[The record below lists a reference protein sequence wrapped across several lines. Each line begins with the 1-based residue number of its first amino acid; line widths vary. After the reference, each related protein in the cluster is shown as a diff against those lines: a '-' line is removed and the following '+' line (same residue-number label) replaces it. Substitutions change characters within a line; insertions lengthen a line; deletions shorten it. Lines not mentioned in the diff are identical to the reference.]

1 MRLTVRVPV
10 WAEAVINDL
19 NDMHRDPQPVDASS
33 EPELVWELPDD
44 VRFEYAFIDQDGK
57 VRADPDVGA
66 NGRSIWYPEVSEVRG
81 PAYVPH
87 PLADPP
93 KADPPW
99 PVVRHR
105 IQSAAFGD
113 LRRVTVVS
121 PPSVDGR
128 AVDGQAVDE
137 PLPVVVLHDG
147 VVYQRLAR
155 TAEVLAALVAQGR
168 ARPAH
173 LAFVEPGDRDREYT
187 WDPRHLSFV
196 QEELRPYLEAHHAV
210 DRRAYVAMGPSLGG
224 LASATLAMTYPGTWS
239 AVIAQAGAFLG
250 TPDDQRPYGS
260 ERSWILE
267 RLAAG
272 DGPGAQRWLLE
283 VGTLDWLLE
292 VNRELRDA
300 LRARGA
306 EVVYDERAVGHNW
319 GGWRDG
325 LPELLAGALPV
336 AGP

>member
-1 MRLTVRVPV
+1 MRWVARVPV
-10 WAEAVINDL
+10 WAEAVISDL
-19 NDMHRDPQPVDASS
+19 SDMHRDPQPVDAGS
-33 EPELVWELPDD
+33 EPELVWALPDD

-57 VRADPDVGA
+57 VRADPEVGA

-81 PAYVPH
+81 PAYRPH

-93 KADPPW
+93 RADPPW
-99 PVVRHR
+99 PTVRHR
-105 IQSAAFGD
+105 IQSSSFGD

-121 PPSVDGR
+121 PPD
-128 AVDGQAVDE
+128 VDE

-155 TAEVLAALVAQGR
+155 TAEVLAELVRQGR

-173 LAFVEPGDRDREYT
+173 LAFVEPGDRDREYA
-187 WDPRHLSFV
+187 WDPRHLSYV
-196 QEELRPYLEAHHAV
+196 QEELRPYLEAHHPV
-210 DRRAYVAMGPSLGG
+210 DPASYVAMGPSLGG

-239 AVIAQAGAFLG
+239 AVVAQAGAFLG
-250 TPDDQRPYGS
+250 TPDDPRPYGS
-260 ERSWILE
+260 ERSWMLE

-272 DGPGAQRWLLE
+272 DQPGAPRWLLE
-283 VGTLDWLLE
+283 VGTLDWLLG

-300 LRARGA
+300 LRASGA
-306 EVVYDERAVGHNW
+306 EVQYDERAVGHNW

-336 AGP
+336 AGR